1 MTFDFTRTDD
11 QNILLI
17 LYLDFRP
24 SGGIWQIGWYL
35 HVNCDI
41 DEHRHKLSCII
52 RTRLGNALI
61 KHQVLEMVGSEVANK
76 INNKRHLLLKI
87 ELGKGNLNFIILSFG
102 TNLALDT
109 QHLLP

>member
-41 DEHRHKLSCII
+41 DEHRHKLFLYNQNQTWKCFNKTSGSGDGRI
-52 RTRLGNALI
+52 RGC
-61 KHQVLEMVGSEVANK
+61 KQ
-76 INNKRHLLLKI
+76 
-87 ELGKGNLNFIILSFG
+87 
-102 TNLALDT
+102 D
-109 QHLLP
+109 